1 MNRTMMFS
9 LIKLLV
15 LLVAVNQG
23 LASLAAPGDDQ
34 PPATGT
40 LASEV
45 TADVEDLR
53 DLLQSTSADVTL
65 TVHALGED
73 YRHITYQRESHWIRY
88 CIIAALSAAVS
99 VLLGVA
105 FGYSLRRSA
114 V

>member
-1 MNRTMMFS
+1 M
-9 LIKLLV
+9 LPIVLV
-15 LLVAVNQG
+15 L
-23 LASLAAPGDDQ
+23 SLAAAGDS
-34 PPATGT
+34 PPAPET

-45 TADVEDLR
+45 TSDVEDLR
-53 DLLQSTSADVTL
+53 DLLDSTSADVKL

-73 YRHITYQRESHWIRY
+73 YRHITYERESHWIRY

-99 VLLGVA
+99 VLLGVV